1 MTLSYG
7 LQMFCNIL
15 SITIIAGGLFLK
27 IPQIVSVIKAGNTE
41 GLSLNSVILEECAWV
56 KTFMF
61 WFDPLG
67 IVKVK
72 HNTEKINI
80 SGKKNFLIHI
90 TERSV
95 LVWKFFFISSVHLNT
110 SGNPLSL
117 DRINGVQK
125 VISGFACN
133 ISTTGALEF
142 FFLHVGSDMVY
153 SCILGCFY
161 LSSKIALTRIYSL

>member
-80 SGKKNFLIHI
+80 SGKKTF
-90 TERSV
+90 
-95 LVWKFFFISSVHLNT
+95 
-110 SGNPLSL
+110 
-117 DRINGVQK
+117 
-125 VISGFACN
+125 
-133 ISTTGALEF
+133 
-142 FFLHVGSDMVY
+142 
-153 SCILGCFY
+153 
-161 LSSKIALTRIYSL
+161 

>member
-1 MTLSYG
+1 MKNPTSYP
-7 LQMFCNIL
+7 N
-15 SITIIAGGLFLK
+15 
-27 IPQIVSVIKAGNTE
+27 PY
-41 GLSLNSVILEECAWV
+41 
-56 KTFMF
+56 
-61 WFDPLG
+61 
-67 IVKVK
+67 
-72 HNTEKINI
+72 
-80 SGKKNFLIHI
+80 
-90 TERSV
+90 TERSM

-142 FFLHVGSDMVY
+142 CLHVGRDMVY